1 MQGKH
6 SIHESSIRPYRLKQ
20 MRAPKHIDRDGVAGV
35 GAERTTAERQVAGIG
50 CNRRAV
56 FQIPEPHGAILTRRE
71 CVAPIGGDGEAPD
84 GALMPGQRP
93 EGRAGA
99 QIPDADDSSG
109 AGRHRTQAG
118 AAQCA
123 AIDPQAVPAQFE
135 RFRRRIGQIPV
146 AQGKT
151 RVGWA
156 AFLGLRAFG
165 AVLQIGQGVR
175 FRGGGD
181 EQARFRS
188 ANDEQAPARLA
199 RRGACF

>member
-1 MQGKH
+1 
-6 SIHESSIRPYRLKQ
+6 
-20 MRAPKHIDRDGVAGV
+20 
-35 GAERTTAERQVAGIG
+35 
-50 CNRRAV
+50 
-56 FQIPEPHGAILTRRE
+56 
-71 CVAPIGGDGEAPD
+71 
-84 GALMPGQRP
+84 
-93 EGRAGA
+93 
-99 QIPDADDSSG
+99 
-109 AGRHRTQAG
+109 
-118 AAQCA
+118 
-123 AIDPQAVPAQFE
+123 VPAQFE